1 MVGVN
6 LISGQEWLNGVEEM
20 ENKAEDR
27 IRQLAQPIWVSAG
40 EQYGMALDCW
50 LMAENMVLET
60 MAATAKIVGAA
71 FDTSVSSSRRFWEVP
86 TVVPT
91 ERIRELAHV
100 MWESAG
106 RQHGT
111 ALDFWLAAERH
122 VLTVV
127 RTGMGGLPSENGM
140 QNEWAQELLFGSPA
154 AYMDRV
160 REVAY
165 DRWLAAGQEYG
176 RSLDFWLEAERQVL
190 GAMSNTAGFVA
201 PAPSKEFT
209 VVKSP
214 RPSPAAGKSQRSTN

>member
-1 MVGVN
+1 
-6 LISGQEWLNGVEEM
+6 M
-20 ENKAEDR
+20 ENKLEDR

-40 EQYGMALDCW
+40 EQYGTALECW

-71 FDTSVSSSRRFWEVP
+71 FDTSLSSSRRFWEVP

-106 RQHGT
+106 RQQGA

-122 VLTVV
+122 VLTVM
-127 RTGMGGLPSENGM
+127 RTGMSAPPSENDT

-160 REVAY
+160 REAAH

-190 GAMSNTAGFVA
+190 NSMSSTAGFVA
-201 PAPSKEFT
+201 PAPSKELP
-209 VVKSP
+209 VPKSP
-214 RPSPAAGKSQRSTN
+214 KPSPRTAKSQRPQTHAAAGSRRSAN